1 MPLYVRAGSIVPM
14 GPALQHTAET
24 AEGPIELRIY
34 PGRDAAFTL
43 YADDGESYA
52 YEQGAFSE
60 LPMTWNE
67 EARTLTLH
75 ARRGSERMVGS
86 PQQFRVVLVESG
98 RGTGGG
104 ETTRAD
110 RIVRYR
116 GAELRVRL
124 E

>member
-1 MPLYVRAGSIVPM
+1 M
-14 GPALQHTAET
+14 GPALQHTADT
-24 AEGPIELRIY
+24 AGGPIELRIY

-67 EARTLTLH
+67 EARTLTFH
-75 ARRGSERMVGS
+75 ARRGSHHVVGL
-86 PQQFRVVLVESG
+86 PQQVRVVLVGSG
-98 RGTGGG
+98 RGTGSG

-110 RIVRYR
+110 RTVRYR